1 MASFERVPSKNLSQ
15 HEEVS
20 KGRNTE
26 SNSNA
31 EDEEANKVGSTSCV
45 LQHAKNKKNGTI
57 SFPKGNHL
65 VCETANRGDEAST
78 SRAWDSQGHNAGEQE
93 LTR

>member
-31 EDEEANKVGSTSCV
+31 EDEEANKIGSTSCV
-45 LQHAKNKKNGTI
+45 LQHAKNKK
-57 SFPKGNHL
+57 
-65 VCETANRGDEAST
+65 
-78 SRAWDSQGHNAGEQE
+78 WDH
-93 LTR
+93 